1 MRMGTTD
8 LGQLVAGIVK
18 QWDGVGV
25 RPYRFG
31 GVDVRLDHREIGHVH
46 LDGVADLLM
55 PVRLRRDLVAAGR
68 AEPHRTQP
76 HSGWISFRM
85 RSEHDVPAAVELFR
99 LNYERLRGIV
109 RPRPTTP
116 IVTNPTMLADRSADD
131 MPA

>member
-1 MRMGTTD
+1 
-8 LGQLVAGIVK
+8 
-18 QWDGVGV
+18 V
-25 RPYRFG
+25 RPYGFG

-46 LDGVADLLM
+46 VSGVADLLM

-109 RPRPTTP
+109 RPRSITSV
-116 IVTNPTMLADRSADD
+116 VTNPTMLADRSTDD
-131 MPA
+131 LPA

>member
-1 MRMGTTD
+1 MGTID
-8 LGQLVAGIVK
+8 LGERVAGIVK
-18 QWDGVGV
+18 HWDGVEV

-31 GVDVRLDHREIGHVH
+31 GFELRVAHREIGHVH

-85 RSEHDVPAAVELFR
+85 RSEHDVPAAVKLFW
-99 LNYERLRGIV
+99 LNYERLRGVVHSRSITSFLTS
-109 RPRPTTP
+109 P
-116 IVTNPTMLADRSADD
+116 MLLADRTSDKLSS
-131 MPA
+131 